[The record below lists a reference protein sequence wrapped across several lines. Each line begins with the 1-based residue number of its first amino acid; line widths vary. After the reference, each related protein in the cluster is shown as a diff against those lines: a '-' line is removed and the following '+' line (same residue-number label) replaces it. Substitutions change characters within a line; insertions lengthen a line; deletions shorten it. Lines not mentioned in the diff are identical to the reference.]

1 VLTNLLRSSSGIQ
14 RDSGVYGQTGTR
26 RRSGVVQDTGFA
38 DLIEEL
44 GVEVADEGADL
55 AELVPQ
61 GREGDEPAQVHQR
74 RGQPRKRRPIDLGEQ
89 LWRRSSGA
97 TRYRE
102 TPVVTLYR
110 VRT

>member
-14 RDSGVYGQTGTR
+14 PDSGVYGQTGTR

-55 AELVPQ
+55 AELV
-61 GREGDEPAQVHQR
+61 RRAEKAMNRQR
-74 RGQPRKRRPIDLGEQ
+74 
-89 LWRRSSGA
+89 STSGGTA
-97 TRYRE
+97 AKTSAD
-102 TPVVTLYR
+102 
-110 VRT
+110 